1 MAIVGMPPRMSS
13 RASCSKGAGSWQRIL
28 LRSFS
33 PAVIRSRRSN
43 RIRVVLPL
51 SCPLRKSSAR
61 IPVMKRRTLLQSLPA
76 VAFFPKAAWLT
87 SDQEKSG
94 SGQSATPVYELRVYH
109 TYEGKL
115 DDLLRRFRE
124 HTTKLFE
131 KHGIKNVAYW
141 TPTDEPLK
149 GKTLVYILA
158 HPSREAATA
167 NWQAFRDD
175 PEWQS
180 VRDKSEA
187 NGKIVEKV
195 DSTFLVPTD
204 FSPKLL

>member
-1 MAIVGMPPRMSS
+1 
-13 RASCSKGAGSWQRIL
+13 
-28 LRSFS
+28 
-33 PAVIRSRRSN
+33 
-43 RIRVVLPL
+43 
-51 SCPLRKSSAR
+51 
-61 IPVMKRRTLLQSLPA
+61 MKRRTLLQSLPA
-76 VAFFPKAAWLT
+76 VALLPAADWRAAARE
-87 SDQEKSG
+87 QNASG
-94 SGQSATPVYELRVYH
+94 TTNTTVYELRIYH

-115 DDLLRRFRE
+115 DDLLRRFRD

-141 TPTDEPLK
+141 TPTDDPQK

-195 DSTFLVPTD
+195 DSTFMTMAD
-204 FSPKLL
+204 FSPKLP